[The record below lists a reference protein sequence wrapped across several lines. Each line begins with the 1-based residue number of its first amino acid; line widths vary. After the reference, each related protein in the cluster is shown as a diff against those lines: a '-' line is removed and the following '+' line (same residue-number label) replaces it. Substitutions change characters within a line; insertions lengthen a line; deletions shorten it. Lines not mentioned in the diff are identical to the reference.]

1 MAVQLILGS
10 SGAGKSWYIYH
21 KVIEEAMAHP
31 QREYLVIVPEQFTMQ
46 TQKELVRMHPGGGI
60 LNIDVLSFDRLAY
73 RVFEEV
79 GGDSRR
85 ILEETGKTL
94 VLQKVVQRKQN
105 QLGYLASQMKKPG
118 YVQEMKSLISEL
130 MQYDIREDKIEEMLA
145 DAQDKALLFRKLED
159 VKLLYQE
166 FRSYLQDKFLTA
178 EEVLDVLCGKL
189 GESEIIKKSTVVFDG
204 FTGFTPIQYQ
214 VLEEMMELCSQIYIT
229 VTLGEQ
235 EKPFGIC
242 KPFELFAMSK
252 QMIQSVQE
260 LAVKT
265 KTEFQ
270 KPCRIEDTEPSR
282 FSQSPALL
290 HLEQHLFR
298 YGKHIY
304 SQKTEEIQMFSAANP
319 LREMTE
325 VSRRIARLIREE
337 GYRYGEIAVITGDLE
352 TYGNYAEQVFEQ
364 AQIPYFL
371 DRKHS
376 VLMNPFVEYIRS
388 ALDVMIQ
395 NFSYESVFRHLR
407 SGLTDLSTEEVDL
420 LEEYVVALGIRG
432 WKRWKEKWVRL
443 YRGMNPESIQTI
455 NEIRERVMEGLS
467 AFADEF
473 KKRGNRVEDD
483 ARALYHYIAH
493 GKIQEKLHMQEVQFA
508 RQGDAAM
515 EKEYAQIYGIVMNL
529 LDKLVEILG
538 DEKVTQR
545 EFVQLM
551 EAGLSEAS
559 VGIIPPSTDQVL
571 VGDMERTRLKDIKA
585 LFFVGVNDG
594 IIPKNSGRGGI
605 LSESDREFFA
615 GQGISLAPTP
625 REAMYRQ
632 RFYLYLN
639 LTKPSLRLFLSYALA
654 DAAGKAMGPA
664 YLIGTMEQM
673 FPEILVENIE
683 TKTEICMFERV
694 QDSMDYL
701 VEGMRRL
708 PKSEPEEAWKELYS
722 WFVSQPEYETLIKQ
736 LVKAAFFQKTEDKIS
751 ASVAKAL
758 YGEVAAH
765 SATRLERFAACA
777 FAHFLQYGLALSTRV
792 EYEFTPVDMG
802 NVMHNALETF
812 SGKIRAEKLNWKN
825 LTKEQREHLVKESL
839 QSVTDD
845 YGNTILHSSAR
856 NEYMIR
862 RAERILNRTVWALQ
876 NQLMNGEF
884 EPEGFEVSIGGGRI
898 DRLDVCE
905 TDKEVLVKVIDYKTG
920 GTTFDLL
927 AVYHGLQL
935 QLMVYLDGALAVEK
949 KNHPDKEII
958 PAGVFYYNIK
968 DPMIQ
973 SKAAED
979 VETVTGE
986 LLKKLKMN
994 GLASSDE
1001 AILNKLDQTLE
1012 SLPVSRN
1019 KNGSLSKRSQVADER
1034 QFEELRRFVNQ
1045 KINNIRKEIM
1055 EGEVQIQPYEL
1066 GTKNGCTYCP
1076 YSGICG
1082 FDPKIPGYEFRR
1094 LKQFSDEEIWRE
1106 IARQTGGEKEWE

>member
-1 MAVQLILGS
+1 MAVQFILGS

-31 QREYLVIVPEQFTMQ
+31 EREYLVIVPEQFTMQ

-79 GGDSRR
+79 GGDSRKL
-85 ILEETGKTL
+85 LEETGKTL
-94 VLQKVVQRKQN
+94 VLEKVVQRTQG

-118 YVQEMKSLISEL
+118 YIQEMKSLISEL
-130 MQYDIREDKIEEMLA
+130 MQYDIQEDKIEEMMT
-145 DAQDKALLFRKLED
+145 DAQDKALLFEKLED
-159 VKLLYQE
+159 VKLLYRE

-178 EEVLDVLCGKL
+178 EEVLEVLCSRL
-189 GESEIIKKSTVVFDG
+189 GESEKIRNSTVVFDG

-214 VLEEMMELCSQIYIT
+214 VLEEMMELCPQIYIT
-229 VTLGEQ
+229 ATLGEQ

-252 QMIQSVQE
+252 QMIQSVRE
-260 LAVKT
+260 LTVKT

-270 KPCRIEDTEPSR
+270 EPLRICDTESSR

-298 YGKHIY
+298 YGKNTY
-304 SQKTEEIQMFSAANP
+304 CEKTEEIQMFSAANP

-352 TYGNYAEQVFEQ
+352 TYGNYAEQVFEH
-364 AQIPYFL
+364 AKIPYFL

-376 VLMNPFVEYIRS
+376 VLMNPFVEFIRS

-407 SGLTDLSTEEVDL
+407 CGLTDLSTEEVDL
-420 LEEYVVALGIRG
+420 LEEYVVAMGIRG
-432 WKRWKEKWVRL
+432 WSRWKEKWVRL
-443 YRGMNPESIQTI
+443 YRGMDPESIQTI

-467 AFADEF
+467 VFADEF

-493 GKIQEKLHMQEVQFA
+493 GKIQEKLHMQELQFA

-559 VGIIPPSTDQVL
+559 VAIIPPSTDQVL

-639 LTKPSLRLFLSYALA
+639 LTKPSSRLFLSYALA

-664 YLIGTMEQM
+664 YLIGTIAQM
-673 FPEILVENIE
+673 FPAVSVENIE
-683 TKTEICMFERV
+683 TTVEIGQFERV
-694 QDSMDYL
+694 QDSMDFL

-708 PKSEPEEAWKELYS
+708 PQGEPEESWKELFG
-722 WFVSQPEYETLIKQ
+722 WFAAQPEYENLMKQ
-736 LVKAAFFQKTEDKIS
+736 LVEAAFFQKPEDKIS

-758 YGEVAAH
+758 YGGVSAH

-792 EYEFTPVDMG
+792 EYEFTPMDMG

-812 SGKIRAEKLNWKN
+812 SGKIRQEKLKWKE
-825 LTKEQREHLVKESL
+825 LTKEQREQFVKESL
-839 QSVTDD
+839 NSVTDD

-935 QLMVYLDGALAVEK
+935 QLMVYMDGALAVEK
-949 KNHPDKEII
+949 RNHPDKEVI
-958 PAGVFYYNIK
+958 PAGAFYYNIK

-1019 KNGSLSKRSQVADER
+1019 KNGSLSKRSQVADKK
-1034 QFEELRRFVNQ
+1034 QFEELRHFVNQ
-1045 KINNIRKEIM
+1045 KIEHIRTEIL
-1055 EGEVQIQPYEL
+1055 EGEVGVQPYEL

-1076 YSGICG
+1076 YSGVCG

>member
-10 SGAGKSWYIYH
+10 SGAGKSWCIYH

-60 LNIDVLSFDRLAY
+60 LNIDVLSFERLAY

-79 GGDSRR
+79 GGDSRKL
-85 ILEETGKTL
+85 LEETGKTL
-94 VLQKVVQRKQN
+94 VLEKVVQRTQS

-118 YVQEMKSLISEL
+118 YIQEMKSLISEL
-130 MQYDIREDKIEEMLA
+130 MQYDIQEDKIAEMLA
-145 DAQDKALLFRKLED
+145 DAQDKALLIQKLED

-178 EEVLDVLCGKL
+178 EEILDVLCSRL
-189 GESEIIKKSTVVFDG
+189 GESEKIRKSTVVFDG

-214 VLEEMMELCSQIYIT
+214 VLEEMMGLCPQLYIT
-229 VTLGEQ
+229 VTLGER

-242 KPFELFAMSK
+242 KPFELFAMSR
-252 QMIQSVQE
+252 QMIQSVRE

-270 KPCRIEDTEPSR
+270 EPLRIHDTELSR

-290 HLEQHLFR
+290 YLEQHLFR
-298 YGKHIY
+298 YGRHIY
-304 SQKTEEIQMFSAANP
+304 REKTEEIQMFSAANP

-352 TYGNYAEQVFEQ
+352 TYGNYAAQVFEQ

-376 VLMNPFVEYIRS
+376 VLMNPFVEFIRS
-388 ALDVMIQ
+388 ALDVMLR

-407 SGLTDLSTEEVDL
+407 CGLTDLSREEIDL
-420 LEEYVVALGIRG
+420 LEEYVVAMGIRG

-443 YRGMNPESIQTI
+443 YRGMEPESIQTI

-467 AFADEF
+467 VFADEF

-483 ARALYHYIAH
+483 VRALYHYIVQ
-493 GKIQEKLHMQEVQFA
+493 GKIQEKLWFQQLQFER
-508 RQGDAAM
+508 RQDAAM
-515 EKEYAQIYGIVMNL
+515 AKEYAQIYEIVMNL

-538 DEKVTQR
+538 EEKVTQR
-545 EFVQLM
+545 EFIQLM

-559 VGIIPPSTDQVL
+559 VGIIPPSADQVL
-571 VGDMERTRLKDIKA
+571 VGDIERTRLKDIKA

-594 IIPKNSGRGGI
+594 IIPRNSGRGGI

-654 DAAGKAMGPA
+654 DASGKAMGPA
-664 YLIGTMEQM
+664 YLIGTIGQM
-673 FPEILVENIE
+673 FPEISVKNME
-683 TKTEICMFERV
+683 TAMTTNQFERV
-694 QDSMDYL
+694 QDSMDCL
-701 VEGMRRL
+701 VEGIRRL
-708 PKSEPEEAWKELYS
+708 PQSEPEDAWKELFN
-722 WFVSQPEYETLIKQ
+722 WFAQQPEYEKLIRQ
-736 LVKAAFFQKTEDKIS
+736 LVEAAFFQKPEDKIS
-751 ASVAKAL
+751 VSVAKAL
-758 YGEVAAH
+758 YGEISVH
-765 SATRLERFAACA
+765 NATRLEQFAACA
-777 FAHFLQYGLALSTRV
+777 FAHFLKYGLSLSERI
-792 EYEFTPVDMG
+792 EYEFTPADMG
-802 NVMHNALETF
+802 NVMHSALEIF
-812 SGKIRAEKLNWKN
+812 SGKIHQEKLNWKD
-825 LTKEQREHLVKESL
+825 LTKEQRERLVEESL
-839 QSVTDD
+839 CSVTDD

-856 NEYMIR
+856 NQYMIR
-862 RAERILNRTVWALQ
+862 RAQRILNRTVWALQ
-876 NQLMNGEF
+876 NQLMNGKF

-898 DRLDVCE
+898 DRLDICE
-905 TDKEVLVKVIDYKTG
+905 TEGEVLVKVIDYKTG
-920 GTTFDLL
+920 TTTFDLL
-927 AVYHGLQL
+927 AVYYGLQL
-935 QLMVYLDGALAVEK
+935 QLMVYLDGALNVEK
-949 KNHPDKEII
+949 RNHPDKEVI

-979 VETVTGE
+979 VETITGQI
-986 LLKKLKMN
+986 LKKLKMN

-1001 AILNKLDQTLE
+1001 AILEKLDQTME

-1019 KNGSLSKRSQVADER
+1019 KNGSLSKRSQVADAG
-1034 QFEELRRFVNQ
+1034 QFEALRRFVNQ
-1045 KINNIRKEIM
+1045 KIENIRKEILD
-1055 EGEVQIQPYEL
+1055 GEVHIQPYEL
-1066 GTKNGCTYCP
+1066 GSRNGCDYCP

-1094 LKQFSDEEIWRE
+1094 LKQFSDEEIWKNIESGSSPRS
-1106 IARQTGGEKEWE
+1106 Q

>member
-1 MAVQLILGS
+1 MAVQFILGS

-31 QREYLVIVPEQFTMQ
+31 EREYLVIVPEQFTMQ

-79 GGDSRR
+79 GGDSRKL
-85 ILEETGKTL
+85 LEETGKTL
-94 VLQKVVQRKQN
+94 VLEKVVQRTQG

-118 YVQEMKSLISEL
+118 YIQEMKSLISEL
-130 MQYDIREDKIEEMLA
+130 MQYDIQEDKIEEMMT
-145 DAQDKALLFRKLED
+145 DAQDKALLFEKLED
-159 VKLLYQE
+159 VKLLYRE

-178 EEVLDVLCGKL
+178 EEVLEVLCSRL
-189 GESEIIKKSTVVFDG
+189 GESEKIRNSTVVFDG

-214 VLEEMMELCSQIYIT
+214 VLEEMMELCPQIYIT
-229 VTLGEQ
+229 ATLGEQ

-252 QMIQSVQE
+252 QMIQSVRE
-260 LAVKT
+260 LTVKT

-270 KPCRIEDTEPSR
+270 EPLRICDTESSR

-298 YGKHIY
+298 YGKNTY
-304 SQKTEEIQMFSAANP
+304 CEKTEEIQMFSAANP

-352 TYGNYAEQVFEQ
+352 TYGNYAEQVFEH
-364 AQIPYFL
+364 AKIPYFL

-376 VLMNPFVEYIRS
+376 VLMNPFVEFIRS

-407 SGLTDLSTEEVDL
+407 CGLTDLSTEEVDL
-420 LEEYVVALGIRG
+420 LEEYVVAMGIRG
-432 WKRWKEKWVRL
+432 WSRWKEKWVRL
-443 YRGMNPESIQTI
+443 YRGMDPESIQTI

-467 AFADEF
+467 VFADEF

-493 GKIQEKLHMQEVQFA
+493 GKIQEKLHMQELQFA

-559 VGIIPPSTDQVL
+559 VAIIPPSTDQVL

-639 LTKPSLRLFLSYALA
+639 LAKPSSRLFLSYALA

-664 YLIGTMEQM
+664 YLIGTIAQM
-673 FPEILVENIE
+673 FPAVSVENIE
-683 TKTEICMFERV
+683 TTVEIGQFERV
-694 QDSMDYL
+694 QDSMDFL

-708 PKSEPEEAWKELYS
+708 PQGEPEESWKELFG
-722 WFVSQPEYETLIKQ
+722 WFAAQPEYENLMKQ
-736 LVKAAFFQKTEDKIS
+736 LVEAAFFQKPEDKIS

-758 YGEVAAH
+758 YGGVSAH

-792 EYEFTPVDMG
+792 EYEFTPMDMG

-812 SGKIRAEKLNWKN
+812 SGKIRQEKLKWKE
-825 LTKEQREHLVKESL
+825 LTKEQREQFVKESL
-839 QSVTDD
+839 NSVTDD

-876 NQLMNGEF
+876 NQLTNGEF

-905 TDKEVLVKVIDYKTG
+905 TDKEILVKVIDYKTG

-935 QLMVYLDGALAVEK
+935 QLMVYMDGALAVEK
-949 KNHPDKEII
+949 RNHPDKEVI
-958 PAGVFYYNIK
+958 PAGAFYYNIK

-1019 KNGSLSKRSQVADER
+1019 KNGSLSKRSQVADKK
-1034 QFEELRRFVNQ
+1034 QFEELRHFVNQ
-1045 KINNIRKEIM
+1045 KIEHIRTEIL
-1055 EGEVQIQPYEL
+1055 EGEVGVQPYEL

-1076 YSGICG
+1076 YSGVCG

>member
-1 MAVQLILGS
+1 MAVQFILGS

-31 QREYLVIVPEQFTMQ
+31 EREYLVIVPEQFTMQ

-79 GGDSRR
+79 GGDSRKL
-85 ILEETGKTL
+85 LEETGKTL
-94 VLQKVVQRKQN
+94 VLEKVVQRTQG

-118 YVQEMKSLISEL
+118 YIQEMKSLISEL
-130 MQYDIREDKIEEMLA
+130 MQYDIQEDKIEEMMT
-145 DAQDKALLFRKLED
+145 DAQDKALLFEKLED
-159 VKLLYQE
+159 VKLLYRE

-178 EEVLDVLCGKL
+178 EEVLEVLCSRL
-189 GESEIIKKSTVVFDG
+189 GESEKIRNSTVVFDG

-214 VLEEMMELCSQIYIT
+214 VLEEMMELCPQIYIT
-229 VTLGEQ
+229 ATLGEQ

-252 QMIQSVQE
+252 QMIQSVRE
-260 LAVKT
+260 LTVKT

-270 KPCRIEDTEPSR
+270 EPLRICDTESSR

-298 YGKHIY
+298 YGKNTY
-304 SQKTEEIQMFSAANP
+304 CEKTEEIQMFSAANP

-352 TYGNYAEQVFEQ
+352 TYGNYAEQVFEH
-364 AQIPYFL
+364 AKIPYFL

-376 VLMNPFVEYIRS
+376 VLMNPFVEFIRS

-407 SGLTDLSTEEVDL
+407 CGLTDLSTEEVDL
-420 LEEYVVALGIRG
+420 LEEYVVAMGIRG
-432 WKRWKEKWVRL
+432 WSRWKEKWVRL
-443 YRGMNPESIQTI
+443 YRGMDPESIQTI

-467 AFADEF
+467 VFADEF

-493 GKIQEKLHMQEVQFA
+493 GKIQEKLHMQELQFA

-559 VGIIPPSTDQVL
+559 VAIIPPSTDQVL

-639 LTKPSLRLFLSYALA
+639 LAKPSSRLFLSYALA

-664 YLIGTMEQM
+664 YLIGTIAQM
-673 FPEILVENIE
+673 FPAVSVENIE
-683 TKTEICMFERV
+683 TTVEIGQFERV
-694 QDSMDYL
+694 QDSMDFL

-708 PKSEPEEAWKELYS
+708 PQGEPEESWKELFG
-722 WFVSQPEYETLIKQ
+722 WFAAQPEYENLMKQ
-736 LVKAAFFQKTEDKIS
+736 LVEAAFFQKPEDKIS

-758 YGEVAAH
+758 YGGVSAH

-792 EYEFTPVDMG
+792 EYEFTPMDMG

-812 SGKIRAEKLNWKN
+812 SGKIRQEKLKWKE
-825 LTKEQREHLVKESL
+825 LTKEQREQFVKESL
-839 QSVTDD
+839 NSVTDD

-876 NQLMNGEF
+876 NQLTNGEF

-935 QLMVYLDGALAVEK
+935 QLMVYMDGALAVEK
-949 KNHPDKEII
+949 RNHPDKEVI
-958 PAGVFYYNIK
+958 PAGAFYYNIK

-1019 KNGSLSKRSQVADER
+1019 KNGSLSKRSQVADKK
-1034 QFEELRRFVNQ
+1034 QFEELRHFVNQ
-1045 KINNIRKEIM
+1045 KIEHIRTEIL
-1055 EGEVQIQPYEL
+1055 EGEVGVQPYEL

-1076 YSGICG
+1076 YSGVCG

>member
-1 MAVQLILGS
+1 MAVQFILGS

-31 QREYLVIVPEQFTMQ
+31 EREYLVIVPEQFTMQ

-79 GGDSRR
+79 GGDSRKL
-85 ILEETGKTL
+85 LEETGKTL
-94 VLQKVVQRKQN
+94 VLEKVVQRTQG
-105 QLGYLASQMKKPG
+105 QLGYLASQMKKPC
-118 YVQEMKSLISEL
+118 YIQEMKSLISEL
-130 MQYDIREDKIEEMLA
+130 MQYDIQEDKIEEMMT
-145 DAQDKALLFRKLED
+145 DAQDKALLFEKLED
-159 VKLLYQE
+159 VKLLYRE

-178 EEVLDVLCGKL
+178 EEVLEVLCSRL
-189 GESEIIKKSTVVFDG
+189 GESEKIRNSTVVFDG

-214 VLEEMMELCSQIYIT
+214 VLEEMMELCPQIYIT
-229 VTLGEQ
+229 ATLGEQ

-252 QMIQSVQE
+252 QMIQSVRE
-260 LAVKT
+260 LTVKT

-270 KPCRIEDTEPSR
+270 EPLRICDTESSR

-298 YGKHIY
+298 YGKNTY
-304 SQKTEEIQMFSAANP
+304 CEKTEEIQMFSAANP

-352 TYGNYAEQVFEQ
+352 TYGNYAEQVFEH
-364 AQIPYFL
+364 AKIPYFL

-376 VLMNPFVEYIRS
+376 VLMNPFVEFIRS

-407 SGLTDLSTEEVDL
+407 CGLTDLSTEEVDL
-420 LEEYVVALGIRG
+420 LEEYVVAMGIRG
-432 WKRWKEKWVRL
+432 WSRWKEKWVRL
-443 YRGMNPESIQTI
+443 YRGMDPESIQTI

-467 AFADEF
+467 VFADEF

-493 GKIQEKLHMQEVQFA
+493 GKIQEKLHMQELQFA

-559 VGIIPPSTDQVL
+559 VAIIPPSTDQVL

-639 LTKPSLRLFLSYALA
+639 LTKPSSRLFLSYALA

-664 YLIGTMEQM
+664 YLIGTIAQM
-673 FPEILVENIE
+673 FPAVSVENIE
-683 TKTEICMFERV
+683 TTVEIGQFERV
-694 QDSMDYL
+694 QDSMDFL

-708 PKSEPEEAWKELYS
+708 PQGEPEESWKELFG
-722 WFVSQPEYETLIKQ
+722 WFAAQPEYENLMKQ
-736 LVKAAFFQKTEDKIS
+736 LVEAAFFQKPEDKIS

-758 YGEVAAH
+758 YGGVSAH

-792 EYEFTPVDMG
+792 EYEFTPMDMG

-812 SGKIRAEKLNWKN
+812 SGKIRQEKLKWKE
-825 LTKEQREHLVKESL
+825 LTKEQREQFVKESL
-839 QSVTDD
+839 NSVTDD

-876 NQLMNGEF
+876 NQLTNGEF

-905 TDKEVLVKVIDYKTG
+905 TDKEILVKVIDYKTG

-935 QLMVYLDGALAVEK
+935 QLMVYMDGALAVEK
-949 KNHPDKEII
+949 RNHPDKEVI
-958 PAGVFYYNIK
+958 PAGAFYYNIK

-1019 KNGSLSKRSQVADER
+1019 KNGSLSKRSQVADKK
-1034 QFEELRRFVNQ
+1034 QFEELRHFVNQ
-1045 KINNIRKEIM
+1045 KIEHIRTEIL
-1055 EGEVQIQPYEL
+1055 EGEVGVQPYEL

-1076 YSGICG
+1076 YSGVCG

>member
-1 MAVQLILGS
+1 MAVQFILGS

-31 QREYLVIVPEQFTMQ
+31 EREYLVIVPEQFTMQ

-79 GGDSRR
+79 GGDSRKL
-85 ILEETGKTL
+85 LEETGKTL
-94 VLQKVVQRKQN
+94 VLEKVVQRTQG

-118 YVQEMKSLISEL
+118 YIQEMKSLISEL
-130 MQYDIREDKIEEMLA
+130 MQYDIQEDKIEEMMT
-145 DAQDKALLFRKLED
+145 DAQDKALLFEKLED
-159 VKLLYQE
+159 VKLLYRE
-166 FRSYLQDKFLTA
+166 FRLYLQDKFLTA
-178 EEVLDVLCGKL
+178 EEVLEVLCSRL
-189 GESEIIKKSTVVFDG
+189 GESEKIRNSTVVFDG

-214 VLEEMMELCSQIYIT
+214 VLEEMMKLCPQIYIT
-229 VTLGEQ
+229 ATLGEQ

-252 QMIQSVQE
+252 QMIQSVRE
-260 LAVKT
+260 LTVKT

-270 KPCRIEDTEPSR
+270 EPLRICDTESSR

-298 YGKHIY
+298 YGKNTY
-304 SQKTEEIQMFSAANP
+304 CEKTEEIQMFSAANP

-352 TYGNYAEQVFEQ
+352 TYGNYAEQVFEH
-364 AQIPYFL
+364 AKIPYFL

-376 VLMNPFVEYIRS
+376 VLMNPFVEFIRS

-407 SGLTDLSTEEVDL
+407 CGLTDLSTEEVDL
-420 LEEYVVALGIRG
+420 LEEYVVAIGIRG
-432 WKRWKEKWVRL
+432 WSRWKEKWVRL
-443 YRGMNPESIQTI
+443 YRGMDPESIQTI

-467 AFADEF
+467 VFADEF

-493 GKIQEKLHMQEVQFA
+493 GKIQEKLHMQELQFA

-559 VGIIPPSTDQVL
+559 VAIIPPSTDQVL

-639 LTKPSLRLFLSYALA
+639 LTKPSSRLFLSYALA

-664 YLIGTMEQM
+664 YLIGTIAQM
-673 FPEILVENIE
+673 FPAVSVENIE
-683 TKTEICMFERV
+683 TTVEIGQFERV
-694 QDSMDYL
+694 QDSMDFL

-708 PKSEPEEAWKELYS
+708 PQGEPEESWKELFG
-722 WFVSQPEYETLIKQ
+722 WFAAQPEYENLMKQ
-736 LVKAAFFQKTEDKIS
+736 LVEAAFFQKPEDKIS

-758 YGEVAAH
+758 YGGVSAH

-792 EYEFTPVDMG
+792 EYEFTPMDMG

-812 SGKIRAEKLNWKN
+812 SGKIRQEKLKWKE
-825 LTKEQREHLVKESL
+825 LTKEQREQFVKESL
-839 QSVTDD
+839 NSVTDD

-935 QLMVYLDGALAVEK
+935 QLMVYMDGALAVEK
-949 KNHPDKEII
+949 RNHPDKEVI
-958 PAGVFYYNIK
+958 PAGAFYYNIK

-1019 KNGSLSKRSQVADER
+1019 KNGSLSKRSQVADKK
-1034 QFEELRRFVNQ
+1034 QFEELLHFVNQ
-1045 KINNIRKEIM
+1045 KIEHIRTEIL
-1055 EGEVQIQPYEL
+1055 EGEVGVQPYEL

-1076 YSGICG
+1076 YSGVCG